1 MPVLMG
7 FRTQFLIS
15 TVLVWF
21 VAGAVASA
29 QTTPVLSFEQKVFS
43 FDTLGFREGP
53 VKAVFECTNVS
64 RNPVQ
69 ILDVH
74 SYCKCLQVHFENK
87 PIQPGKK
94 ATVEAVLMTERLD
107 AWQEHRFTVL
117 ASDGGEVMTNSLKLV
132 GFVRRD

>member
-1 MPVLMG
+1 MDLKA
-7 FRTQFLIS
+7 RILIS

-21 VAGAVASA
+21 VAGAFASA
-29 QTTPVLSFEQKVFS
+29 QTTPVLSFEEKVFS

-74 SYCKCLQVHFENK
+74 TYCQCLQVHFENK
-87 PIQPGKK
+87 PIPPGKK
-94 ATVEAVLMTERLD
+94 AVLEAVLATERLD

-132 GFVRRD
+132 GYVRRD

>member
-1 MPVLMG
+1 MG
-7 FRTQFLIS
+7 LRAKILIS

-21 VAGAVASA
+21 VAGAAASA

-64 RNPVQ
+64 MKPVQ

-74 SYCKCLQVHFENK
+74 TYCRCLQVRFEK
-87 PIQPGKK
+87 KAILPGKK
-94 ATVEAVLMTERLD
+94 ATIEAVLATEQLN

-132 GFVRRD
+132 GFIRRD

>member
-1 MPVLMG
+1 MG
-7 FRTQFLIS
+7 FRAKILIS

-21 VAGAVASA
+21 VAGAAASA

-43 FDTLGFREGP
+43 FDTLGFRQGP
-53 VKAVFECTNVS
+53 VKAVFECTNIS

-69 ILDVH
+69 ILDVLT
-74 SYCKCLQVHFENK
+74 YCRCLQVRFDNK
-87 PIQPGKK
+87 PIPPGEK
-94 ATVEAVLMTERLD
+94 AVVEAVLETDRLN

-132 GFVRRD
+132 GYVKRD

>member
-1 MPVLMG
+1 MG
-7 FRTQFLIS
+7 LRAKILIS

-21 VAGAVASA
+21 VAGAAASA
-29 QTTPVLSFEQKVFS
+29 QTTPVLSFEQKVVS

-64 RNPVQ
+64 MKPVR

-74 SYCKCLQVHFENK
+74 TYCRCLQVRFEKK
-87 PIQPGKK
+87 PILPGKK
-94 ATVEAVLMTERLD
+94 ATIEAVLATEQLN

-132 GFVRRD
+132 GFIRRD